1 MWKKLVGFD
10 PKTMKLRTEVVAGIT
25 SFLAMAYI
33 LAINPSIL
41 SLTGMNAGAL
51 FTTTAVAA
59 IIGTLMMAF
68 HAKMPFALAPGMG
81 LNAFFAYTVC
91 LQMGN
96 TWQFALTAVLIEGI
110 IFIILTLTNVR
121 EAIVNAIPKSLKQ
134 AIGIGIG
141 LYIAFIGLQ
150 NCDIIVNSESTLV
163 TFGNILEGPAAL
175 GFIGIFIT
183 AILMI
188 KRVPGNLL
196 LGIIIT
202 TLIGIPMGLT
212 QIDRLY
218 SLPPS
223 IEPIFCKFDFSE
235 IFTMKMVVTVFT
247 FLFIDMFDTI
257 GTIVGVYTKAGMV
270 KDGKI
275 PRLKQ
280 AFMSDAV
287 GTTAGAMLGTST
299 VTVFVESAAGITQG
313 GRSGMTAL
321 TTACCFALSLLF
333 APFFLAIPAA
343 ATSATLVLVGLAMV
357 STIKEFDFSDYSE
370 TIPAFM
376 CMLVIPFAYSIA
388 EGIIIGMVGYV
399 ILNTLCGNWKKLTPA
414 MFILAICLSL
424 KFFMK

>member
-41 SLTGMNAGAL
+41 SLTGMDQGAL